1 MKFVKSLGIVMGV
14 FLMLGFL
21 YQQWAE
27 HRDAARFPPPGELVS
42 VGDHRLH
49 LWCAG
54 HGSPTVLF
62 VSGDGTPSVTMY
74 AAQSRVSK
82 FTTACSYDR
91 AGLGWSDPPA
101 KPMGLADQ
109 VRDLKEIVQ
118 RAHLAT
124 PLVLVPGSGG
134 NVIALSFFDQFPASV
149 AGMVMVDGSEPDLWF
164 RGSPDEF
171 SSMRMMDPIWQAG
184 WRVGAIRLLL
194 PFAVPQWVDAL
205 PANLRGQFDAVWSK
219 PMPSYARDTLD
230 RWEQTPVA
238 MRPRVVA
245 GALGS
250 RPLIVIQH
258 GRPGGMG
265 VPEKY
270 EPEWPAA
277 QARLA
282 TLSRDSEMVIA
293 RDNHHPVAEENP
305 ELVSDQVERV
315 VASVRLR
322 QGFPR

>member
-1 MKFVKSLGIVMGV
+1 MQIVKWIGFAIGGL
-14 FLMLGFL
+14 LLLGFV

-27 HRDAARFPPPGELVS
+27 HYDARRFPPPGRLVS

-54 HGSPTVLF
+54 RGSPTALLL
-62 VSGDGTPSVTMY
+62 SGDGTPSVTMY
-74 AAQSRVSK
+74 AAQSKIAK

-91 AGLGWSDPPA
+91 AGLGWSDPPS

-109 VRDLKEIVQ
+109 VRDLRQIVQ
-118 RAHLAT
+118 NGHLAT
-124 PLVLVPGSGG
+124 PLILVPESGG
-134 NVIALSFFDQFPASV
+134 SVIALSFFDHFPASV

-164 RGSPDEF
+164 LGSPDEF
-171 SSMRMMDPIWQAG
+171 RSMRMMDPVWQAG
-184 WRVGAIRLLL
+184 WRLGAVRLLL
-194 PFAVPQWVDAL
+194 PYAVPQWVGAL

-219 PMPSYARDTLD
+219 SMPSYTRDAVD

-238 MRPRVVA
+238 SRPKIVA

-258 GRPGGMG
+258 GRAGGMG

-277 QARLA
+277 QAKLA
-282 TLSRDSEMVIA
+282 TLARDSEMVTA
-293 RDNHHPVAEENP
+293 KDNHHPIAEENP
-305 ELVSDQVERV
+305 ELVSDQVGKL
-315 VASVRLR
+315 VAKVRSQNGSLD
-322 QGFPR
+322 